1 MVVLAVE
8 LAIYAGWYRPY
19 AKDHDALRTYVLA
32 DKLFLRSSKTANS
45 EANLIGKLPYG
56 SELITYEMDGEWAK
70 VKTANGE
77 IQAVSYRNGR
87 YGVRFS
93 TTPAPDRHTAQEEQ
107 HTISAPPVTPSK
119 ENIVEQVV
127 EAVENDA
134 ITTEDIAESTPEE
147 EPERPAPAEDN
158 DTYEV
163 VEEMPKYPGGTEA
176 MMAFIGQHL
185 QYPSVSIEN
194 GVQGRV
200 VVQFV
205 IEKDGTPTDFKVI
218 RSVDPYLDKEAIR
231 VLSLMPKWTP
241 GRQRGVPV
249 KVRYTVP
256 VTFRLQ

>member
-1 MVVLAVE
+1 MITRESGHIQVE
-8 LAIYAGWYRPY
+8 GHYGTWHVIDDGWYTLTP
-19 AKDHDALRTYVLA
+19 DV
-32 DKLFLRSSKTANS
+32 
-45 EANLIGKLPYG
+45 
-56 SELITYEMDGEWAK
+56 
-70 VKTANGE
+70 NGE
-77 IQAVSYRNGR
+77 PKVYRAHCFLLEHDEYGDEAANGR

-93 TTPAPDRHTAQEEQ
+93 TTPAPNRHTAQE
-107 HTISAPPVTPSK
+107 
-119 ENIVEQVV
+119 
-127 EAVENDA
+127 
-134 ITTEDIAESTPEE
+134 
-147 EPERPAPAEDN
+147 ERPAPAEDN
-158 DTYEV
+158 NTYEV

-218 RSVDPYLDKEAIR
+218 RNVDPYLDKEAIR

>member
-1 MVVLAVE
+1 MVVLAVG

-19 AKDHDALRTYVLA
+19 AKDRDALRTYVLA

-45 EANLIGKLPYG
+45 EANIIGKLPYG

-70 VKTANGE
+70 VKAANGE

-93 TTPAPDRHTAQEEQ
+93 TTPAPNHHTAQE
-107 HTISAPPVTPSK
+107 
-119 ENIVEQVV
+119 
-127 EAVENDA
+127 
-134 ITTEDIAESTPEE
+134 
-147 EPERPAPAEDN
+147 ERPAPAEDN